1 MKIDKELIEKV
12 SKLSKL
18 KLDES
23 EKEKYSKD
31 FKEILDAFAI
41 LDKIDVKSVKSSFRP
56 IEKKDILREDK
67 VGESITQKEAL
78 KFTKHQ
84 EKGFFV
90 GPKTIE

>member
-12 SKLSKL
+12 SKLAKL
-18 KLDES
+18 RLDES
-23 EKEKYSKD
+23 EKDKYILD

-56 IEKKDILREDK
+56 IEEKNILREDK
-67 VGESITQKEAL
+67 VEKSISQKEAL

-84 EKGFFV
+84 EEGFFI
-90 GPKTIE
+90 GSKTIG